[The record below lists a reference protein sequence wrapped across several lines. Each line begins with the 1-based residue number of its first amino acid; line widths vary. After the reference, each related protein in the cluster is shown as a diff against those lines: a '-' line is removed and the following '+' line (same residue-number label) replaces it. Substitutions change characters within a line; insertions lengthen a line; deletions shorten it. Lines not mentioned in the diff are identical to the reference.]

1 MKLIELFC
9 QGSLTARKLSLT
21 FGGIQVSRCA
31 HVDRILLIELL
42 QRHQNLVP
50 SVQHDSQ
57 QNKVFG
63 HFIWT
68 SNVSDFDAGHNTVD
82 NAVAAHSGL
91 QRRPACQETLTL
103 LTGNQ
108 PLCFALTGIPE
119 DFRPA
124 HTGIAS
130 GLHLRPTARR
140 PGVCRFRFS
149 FLFGSVLCRRLL
161 CPAALRLFF
170 RCGFLGAILSVARR
184 SGARR
189 VRFVSRVGSIGFL
202 SLAIEIR
209 VLHDQFIGRLPDF
222 LCMDFHRISHV
233 LDLLFIFRA
242 IYPGTI
248 LYHFAIYWSNFWA
261 NHPFHSGCLFLS
273 GPEHSFKVSKLQFS
287 EKI

>member
-1 MKLIELFC
+1 M
-9 QGSLTARKLSLT
+9 
-21 FGGIQVSRCA
+21 
-31 HVDRILLIELL
+31 
-42 QRHQNLVP
+42 P
-50 SVQHDSQ
+50 
-57 QNKVFG
+57 
-63 HFIWT
+63 
-68 SNVSDFDAGHNTVD
+68 DFDAGHNAVD
-82 NAVAAHSGL
+82 NAMAAHSGL
-91 QRRPACQETLTL
+91 QRRPACQETLAL

-108 PLCFALTGIPE
+108 PLRFALTGIPE
-119 DFRPA
+119 DFCPA

-130 GLHLRPTARR
+130 SLHLRPTARW

-149 FLFGSVLCRRLL
+149 FPFGSLLCRRLL
-161 CPAALRLFF
+161 CPTALRLSF
-170 RCGFLGAILSVARR
+170 RCGFLGAILSITRR

-248 LYHFAIYWSNFWA
+248 LYHFTIYWSIFRA
-261 NHPFHSGCLFLS
+261 NHPSTSGCLFRS
-273 GPEHSFKVSKLQFS
+273 GLEHSFKVSKLQFS